1 MPRLKRLKARELLR
15 TLRGCGFE
23 VVSMRGSHA
32 KLVRVAPSGKREIL
46 IVPLHRELTA
56 GTLHAIY
63 RQAGRFIPEQDLRRV
78 FFTD

>member
-1 MPRLKRLKARELLR
+1 MPRLRRLKAREILR
-15 TLRGCGFE
+15 ALRAFGFD

-32 KLVRVAPSGKREIL
+32 KLVRIASSGKREIL
-46 IVPLHRELTA
+46 IVPVHGDLTA

-63 RQAGRFIPEQDLRRV
+63 RQAGRFVPEQDLRRV

>member
-1 MPRLKRLKARELLR
+1 MPRLRRLKAREILR
-15 TLRGCGFE
+15 ALRGFGFD

-32 KLVRVAPSGKREIL
+32 KLVWIAPSGKREIL
-46 IVPLHRELTA
+46 IVPVHRELIA

-63 RQAGRFIPEQDLRRV
+63 RQAGRFIPEQDLRRA